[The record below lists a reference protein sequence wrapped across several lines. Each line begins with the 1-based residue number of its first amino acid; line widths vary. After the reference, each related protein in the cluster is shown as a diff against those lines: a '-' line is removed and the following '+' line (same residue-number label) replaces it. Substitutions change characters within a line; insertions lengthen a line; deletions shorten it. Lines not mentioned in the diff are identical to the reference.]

1 MTPLLETLAR
11 LQAAGGPEG
20 FFLALAVKGTLV
32 LAVGFLA
39 ALCLARAPAA
49 ARHLAW
55 CLTFAGLLLLPV
67 LALWAPA
74 VALPVLPAAEAGFD
88 APSEEAG
95 LWPDAGPAEAESRAA
110 PAAVVDPGD
119 QIAGRGAAAPASS
132 VRPAGLLLG
141 LYLLGA
147 AGLLAYLAV
156 GALRARG
163 LRRGARRLDVQPG
176 WRGLVA
182 SLREALG
189 IRRPV
194 SVAATERVAV
204 PLAWGARRPTVL
216 LPAAAEAWDAAQRR
230 DVLVHELAHVARH
243 DWLSQLTARV
253 ACALYWF
260 HPLAWIAARRLV
272 LEAERAC
279 DDRVLAAGADSCD
292 YAERLLK
299 VAGAARASRDPSY
312 AAVAMARRT
321 DLATRIQAILDAR
334 VRRGGLRGVPAAVLA
349 AALLV
354 PAGLVGAAQLA
365 PAGGQTDSGDS
376 GRSQSVADITRVWG
390 TDRDTDQDTDHDT
403 EWEDEAPRVERLS
416 PLLRAAHE
424 GDLGEVRR
432 LLAAGADPNRTET
445 VEGRWQDGV
454 QRSALG
460 GAARGGHLE
469 VARLLLD
476 RGARVDLT
484 PRGDASPLMIAAR
497 HGHADLVRLLL
508 DTGADPNRVVPGDG
522 TPLIAAVR
530 GGDRRVVRMLLEAGA
545 DPDVYVDGDENPLY
559 HAIGEG
565 DPEMVRLL
573 LDFGADPNAEWPGD
587 GNPIIMATAEGR
599 HDLVELLIAEGADL
613 DRGVRGDGNALIQ
626 ASARGDLRSVR
637 RLLAAGADPNA
648 SVEGD
653 GSPLIQA
660 ADAGYLEIVR
670 LLVESGADVD
680 RVVPGDENPLIRAAG
695 AGHLEVVR
703 YLLDRGADPNVRT
716 VEAAAPWR
724 PEAEVRTPLSQARRG
739 GHDEV
744 VRLLQA
750 HDATAE

>member
-1 MTPLLETLAR
+1 MTPLLETFAR
-11 LQAAGGPEG
+11 FQSAAGPEA
-20 FFLALAVKGTLV
+20 FLLELAVKGTLV
-32 LAVGFLA
+32 LAAGFVA

-55 CLTFAGLLLLPV
+55 CVTFAGLLLLPV
-67 LALWAPA
+67 LVLWAPA
-74 VALPVLPAAEAGFD
+74 VAFPVLPATGAGFEPP
-88 APSEEAG
+88 AVASG
-95 LWPDAGPAEAESRAA
+95 AGPARLAPTVPLAASPDAAPRHETQDAARSAAPSRALR
-110 PAAVVDPGD
+110 PAA
-119 QIAGRGAAAPASS
+119 
-132 VRPAGLLLG
+132 LLLAA
-141 LYLLGA
+141 YLLGA
-147 AGLLAYLAV
+147 AGLLAYLAL
-156 GALRARG
+156 GSLRARG
-163 LRRGARRLDVQPG
+163 LRRGSRRLDAEPG

-182 SLREALG
+182 SLRDALG

-194 SVAATERVAV
+194 AVAATRRVAV

-216 LPAAAEAWDAAQRR
+216 LPAAAEAWDDAQRR

-243 DWLSQLTARV
+243 DWLSQLAARV

-260 HPLAWIAARRLV
+260 HPLAWVAARRLV

-354 PAGLVGAAQLA
+354 PAGLVGAARLA
-365 PAGGQTDSGDS
+365 PAGAAADPDGP
-376 GRSQSVADITRVWG
+376 GRSPAVADSTRAWG
-390 TDRDTDQDTDHDT
+390 ADRNTDQDTDHDT

-432 LLAAGADPNRTET
+432 LLEAGADPNRTET
-445 VEGRWQDGV
+445 FEGRWQDGI

-469 VARLLLD
+469 VARLLLG
-476 RGARVDLT
+476 RGAQVDLT
-484 PRGDASPLMIAAR
+484 PRGDASPLMIAAG
-497 HGHADLVRLLL
+497 HGHRDLVRLLL
-508 DTGADPNRVVPGDG
+508 DAGADPSRVVPGDG
-522 TPLIAAVR
+522 TPLIATVR
-530 GGDRRVVRMLLEAGA
+530 GGDRAIVRMLLAAGA
-545 DPDVYVDGDENPLY
+545 EPDVFVEGDESPLY
-559 HAIGEG
+559 HAIENG
-565 DPEMVRLL
+565 DPEEVGLL
-573 LDFGADPNAEWPGD
+573 LEAGADPNAEWPGD
-587 GNPIIMATAEGR
+587 GNPIILATAEGR
-599 HDLVELLIAEGADL
+599 HDLVELLIAEGADI
-613 DRGVRGDGNALIQ
+613 DRGVEGDGNALIQ
-626 ASARGDLRSVR
+626 AAGRGDLRSVR
-637 RLLAAGADPNA
+637 RLLDAGADPNA
-648 SVEGD
+648 AVEGD

-680 RVVPGDENPLIRAAG
+680 LIVPGDENPLIRAAG

-744 VRLLQA
+744 VRLLRA
-750 HDATAE
+750 HGATEE